1 MLPIQRDAR
10 RLVIETSGRLEL
22 SLMQLAST
30 IAEKQRCH
38 EVTADHI
45 RAATLSLANG
55 NAGLLA
61 SLSEPEDVSHGTRA
75 AG

>member
-10 RLVIETSGRLEL
+10 RLVIKTSGRLEVN
-22 SLMQLAST
+22 LMQLASA

-38 EVTADHI
+38 EVTVDHI
-45 RAATLSLANG
+45 RAATLSLANE
-55 NAGLLA
+55 NAPMLALLVA
-61 SLSEPEDVSHGTRA
+61 SEEVNHGTRA

>member
-10 RLVIETSGRLEL
+10 RLVIQASGRLEL
-22 SLMQLAST
+22 NLMQLASA

-38 EVTADHI
+38 EVTAEHI
-45 RAATLSLANG
+45 RAATLSLAAG
-55 NAGLLA
+55 NATLLA
-61 SLSEPEDVSHGTRA
+61 FLAEPKEVNHGTRA